1 MLSTTSGILIDKFS
15 DHQPYFTTINW
26 KTYEKPPK
34 YIKICKQTNADIDKF
49 RIDLN
54 KSNILEN
61 IDLNVDANPNTNYD
75 ALDGIFENARL
86 RNFPI
91 KTVKLNKYK
100 HKKCN
105 WITQGILKSIKFK
118 NKLYKDMK
126 LSTPQSPEFETLK
139 TNLNNYNKILRY
151 NIRLAKQKYFQTSFI
166 NCNQNIKKTW
176 SIINDVLNKTKNKKD
191 FPDFFKINEENVTD
205 KVTIAN
211 EFNLFF
217 TGIGPKFANEIEKHP
232 GKNVNNYL
240 NFKHKSKFNFT
251 LVDET
256 VVEKVVKGLNPKSSC
271 GKDGIS
277 TILLKKIIPEI
288 KAPLTIII
296 NQTLKTGIFPDKLKI
311 AKVLPLFKNGDKTVF
326 TNYRPISLLSSISK
340 IFERIIFD
348 QLYKYFV
355 TNKLF
360 YSSQY
365 GFRKEHS
372 TELAALEFVD
382 RLIYK
387 LDKGSVPIGTFID
400 LSKAFD
406 TINHNILLRKLEYY
420 GVENITHD
428 FFYSY
433 LSNRQQYV
441 EIDSVKSNMLPITT
455 GVPQG
460 SILGPL
466 LFLIYINDIVNSSD
480 FFHFILFADDT
491 AFINK
496 YDIKNNKDVL
506 ILNAELE
513 KIYIW
518 LCLNMLSINIAKS
531 NFIIFHSAQKRVFI
545 PNLNISNTPIKH
557 VKDFNFL
564 GLTLNEN
571 LNWTSHVSKIASRIA
586 SKIGILNQL
595 KHVLPQN
602 ISLLLYNT
610 IILPHINYMILV
622 WGHHHK
628 TITQLQKRA
637 IRVIKL
643 SKYLAHTEPLFKNLN
658 ILKVEDIFRLQQLK
672 FYYRFINVTLPDYFL
687 SLSFSGNTHQYRT
700 RKRHELQP
708 IRIHH
713 EFAKKSLLYSIPV
726 IINSCHPNLKEK
738 IYTHS
743 LSGFT
748 HYFKHITIENYNNHC
763 SIENCYVCMNN

>member
-1 MLSTTSGILIDKFS
+1 M
-15 DHQPYFTTINW
+15 
-26 KTYEKPPK
+26 
-34 YIKICKQTNADIDKF
+34 
-49 RIDLN
+49 
-54 KSNILEN
+54 
-61 IDLNVDANPNTNYD
+61 
-75 ALDGIFENARL
+75 
-86 RNFPI
+86 
-91 KTVKLNKYK
+91 
-100 HKKCN
+100 
-105 WITQGILKSIKFK
+105 
-118 NKLYKDMK
+118 
-126 LSTPQSPEFETLK
+126 
-139 TNLNNYNKILRY
+139 
-151 NIRLAKQKYFQTSFI
+151 
-166 NCNQNIKKTW
+166 
-176 SIINDVLNKTKNKKD
+176 
-191 FPDFFKINEENVTD
+191 
-205 KVTIAN
+205 
-211 EFNLFF
+211 
-217 TGIGPKFANEIEKHP
+217 
-232 GKNVNNYL
+232 
-240 NFKHKSKFNFT
+240 
-251 LVDET
+251 
-256 VVEKVVKGLNPKSSC
+256 
-271 GKDGIS
+271 
-277 TILLKKIIPEI
+277 
-288 KAPLTIII
+288 
-296 NQTLKTGIFPDKLKI
+296 
-311 AKVLPLFKNGDKTVF
+311 LPLFKKGDKTVF

-382 RLIYK
+382 QLIYK
-387 LDKGSVPIGTFID
+387 LDNGSVPIGIFID

-406 TINHNILLRKLEYY
+406 TINHNISLRKLEYY

-491 AFINK
+491 AFISK

-513 KIYIW
+513 KFYIW

-564 GLTLNEN
+564 GLTLYEN

-602 ISLLLYNT
+602 ISLLLYST

-637 IRVIKL
+637 IRVITL
-643 SKYLAHTEPLFKNLN
+643 SKYLAHTEPLPYLINFSHYLSQEIHTNIELERGMSYSLLEYIMNLLKKN
-658 ILKVEDIFRLQQLK
+658 
-672 FYYRFINVTLPDYFL
+672 
-687 SLSFSGNTHQYRT
+687 
-700 RKRHELQP
+700 
-708 IRIHH
+708 
-713 EFAKKSLLYSIPV
+713 LLYSIPV

-748 HYFKHITIENYNNHC
+748 HYFKHITIEKYNIHC